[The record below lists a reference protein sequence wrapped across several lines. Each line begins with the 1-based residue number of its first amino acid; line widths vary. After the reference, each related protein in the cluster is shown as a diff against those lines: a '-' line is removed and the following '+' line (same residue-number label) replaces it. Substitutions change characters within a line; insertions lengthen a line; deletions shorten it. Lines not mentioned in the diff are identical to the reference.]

1 MTALENFTQL
11 AAKYSDNQADR
22 LAYHVG
28 LLEAHIRHQDDLLET
43 FRQEFDQIIIE
54 LTREQA

>member
-1 MTALENFTQL
+1 MTALENFKQL

-28 LLEAHIRHQDDLLET
+28 LLEAHIRYQEELLET
-43 FRQEFDQIIIE
+43 FQGEFDQIIIQMNK
-54 LTREQA
+54 EQS

>member
-1 MTALENFTQL
+1 MTALENLSQL

-28 LLEAHIRHQDDLLET
+28 LLEAHIRYQNELLET
-43 FRQEFDQIIIE
+43 FQGEFDQIII
-54 LTREQA
+54 QMNKDQS

>member
-28 LLEAHIRHQDDLLET
+28 LLEAHIRHQDQLLET
-43 FRQEFDQIIIE
+43 FQQELDQIIIE
-54 LTREQA
+54 MHKEQA

>member
-1 MTALENFTQL
+1 MQTLEKFTQL

-28 LLEAHIRHQDDLLET
+28 LLEAYIRHQEELMAT
-43 FRQEFDQIIIE
+43 FQQEYDQIIIQIHK
-54 LTREQA
+54 EQS

>member
-1 MTALENFTQL
+1 MTTLENFEQL
-11 AAKYSDNQADR
+11 AAKFSDNQADR

-43 FRQEFDQIIIE
+43 FQQELDQIIVE
-54 LTREQA
+54 LTKEQS

>member
-1 MTALENFTQL
+1 MTTLENFTQL

-43 FRQEFDQIIIE
+43 FRQEFDQIIIAM
-54 LTREQA
+54 RKEQS

>member
-1 MTALENFTQL
+1 MQILEKFTQL

-28 LLEAHIRHQDDLLET
+28 LLEAHIRHQEELLET
-43 FRQEFDQIIIE
+43 FQQEYDQIITQIHK
-54 LTREQA
+54 EQS

>member
-11 AAKYSDNQADR
+11 AAKYSDNQANR

-28 LLEAHIRHQDDLLET
+28 LLEAHIRHQDQLLET
-43 FRQEFDQIIIE
+43 FQQELDQIIIE
-54 LTREQA
+54 MHKEQA